1 MSNGMNSTPQG
12 ERIRI
17 AFFGRRN
24 SGKSSLVN
32 AIAGQPVSIVSDV
45 PGTTTDPVRKAMEL
59 LPLGPVLLVDTAGL
73 DDDQAVVGG
82 LRMERARQEL
92 RSADLVIIVVDS
104 AIGVGLYEYELI
116 DQLRQ
121 SGIAFF
127 IVLNKSDAFAVS
139 SDELAELAE
148 AIKAPI
154 FALSAVSGEGIED
167 LKVAMAHTKIDEPQ
181 SQRII
186 GDRLTRG
193 DVVVLVTPIDA
204 AAPKGRLI
212 LPQQQTIRDILDS
225 FCITVVTQVSELAEA
240 LDALK
245 APPRMVVT
253 DSQVFADVRA
263 IVPKSVELT
272 SFSILFA
279 RYKGDFEVLKAGVAV
294 LDTLQD
300 GDKVLIAEGCTHH
313 RQCNDIGTVKI
324 PTWLK
329 AYTKKNLD
337 LEFCSGA
344 SWPSDLGPYALIIH
358 CGGCTLARRELRRRI
373 SEAQHVG
380 VPVANYGL
388 LIAKL
393 QGVDLGSGDLTAK
406 TQSHLSVARD

>member
-1 MSNGMNSTPQG
+1 MSDEMSRTPQS

-59 LPLGPVLLVDTAGL
+59 LPLGAVLLVDTAGL

-92 RSADLVIIVVDS
+92 RSADLVMIVTDPVVG
-104 AIGVGLYEYELI
+104 IGSYEREWM
-116 DQLRQ
+116 DQLRK

-127 IVLNKSDAFAVS
+127 VIVNKVDASPVTAEALATLAEDAKAPVFAVS
-139 SDELAELAE
+139 
-148 AIKAPI
+148 
-154 FALSAVSGEGIED
+154 AVTGEGMEV
-167 LKVAMAHTKIDEPQ
+167 LKDAMAHAKLDEPQ
-181 SQRII
+181 SQRVI

-193 DVVVLVTPIDA
+193 DIVVLVVPIDD

-225 FCITVVTQVSELAEA
+225 HCMTIVTQVPELAQA

-263 IVPKSVELT
+263 IVPENVELT

-279 RYKGDFEVLKAGVAV
+279 RYKGDFEVLKAGVSV
-294 LDTLQD
+294 LDTLKD
-300 GDKVLIAEGCTHH
+300 GDKVLIAEGCTHR

-324 PTWLK
+324 PKWL
-329 AYTKKNLD
+329 ATYTKKKLD
-337 LEFCSGA
+337 LEFCSGG
-344 SWPSDLGPYALIIH
+344 SWPADLRPYALIIH
-358 CGGCTLARRELRRRI
+358 CGGCMLARRELRRRI
-373 SEAQHVG
+373 SEAQQVG

-393 QGVDLGSGDLTAK
+393 QGVLDHAD
-406 TQSHLSVARD
+406 

>member
-1 MSNGMNSTPQG
+1 MSGEMSQTPVG
-12 ERIRI
+12 DRIRV

-59 LPLGPVLLVDTAGL
+59 LPLGAVLLVDTAGL

-82 LRMERARQEL
+82 LRMARARQEL
-92 RSADLVIIVVDS
+92 RSADIVMIVTGLNEG
-104 AIGVGLYEYELI
+104 IGSYERMLI
-116 DQLRQ
+116 DELRK

-127 IVLNKSDAFAVS
+127 VVVNKVDASPVSSEALAMLAEDAKAPVFAVS
-139 SDELAELAE
+139 
-148 AIKAPI
+148 
-154 FALSAVSGEGIED
+154 ALTGEGVEA
-167 LKVAMAHTKIDEPQ
+167 LKTAIAHAKLDEPQ
-181 SQRII
+181 SQCII

-193 DVVVLVTPIDA
+193 DIVVLVAPIDD

-225 FCITVVTQVSELAEA
+225 HCITVITQVPELAQA
-240 LDALK
+240 LEALK

-279 RYKGDFEVLKAGVAV
+279 HYKGDFDVLKAGVAV

-300 GDKVLIAEGCTHH
+300 GDKVLIAEGCTHR

-324 PTWLK
+324 PKWLQ
-329 AYTKKNLD
+329 AYTKKKLD

-344 SWPSDLGPYALIIH
+344 GWPADLRPYALIIH
-358 CGGCTLARRELRRRI
+358 CGGCMLARRELRRRI
-373 SEAQHVG
+373 SEAQRVG

-393 QGVDLGSGDLTAK
+393 QGVLDHAE
-406 TQSHLSVARD
+406 